1 MAQHSLT
8 LIILAGGLGSRFGG
22 NKQIAEIP
30 SLGRTIMELS
40 IADAVKVGVSQV
52 VIIINQKIRAE
63 LEATIL
69 PRLPNG
75 LDVVLVEQSIDA
87 LPDKFGH
94 LAAERIKPWGT
105 GHALLCAKPY
115 VDNPAIVITADDYY
129 GDTSFEIVAEHFKH
143 SMQWAMVGYPI
154 SQTLSDEGG
163 VNRGLCEVNEQQ
175 QLTNVIEYLNIKH
188 ENTALYGDTPQG
200 ERVVIADDS
209 LGSMSFWGIT
219 PDVFNYLESGFFE
232 FLESN
237 DNGVTKEYYLPDQ
250 IQAAIQGKHQSVT
263 VYTALSP
270 WYGVTY
276 KSELE
281 KVSNKLYELYHGRS
295 NSHRPSAIKNEE

>member
-1 MAQHSLT
+1 MC
-8 LIILAGGLGSRFGG
+8 
-22 NKQIAEIP
+22 
-30 SLGRTIMELS
+30 
-40 IADAVKVGVSQV
+40 
-52 VIIINQKIRAE
+52 
-63 LEATIL
+63 
-69 PRLPNG
+69 PRG
-75 LDVVLVEQSIDA
+75 IE
-87 LPDKFGH
+87 
-94 LAAERIKPWGT
+94 
-105 GHALLCAKPY
+105 
-115 VDNPAIVITADDYY
+115 
-129 GDTSFEIVAEHFKH
+129 EH
-143 SMQWAMVGYPI
+143 
-154 SQTLSDEGG
+154 
-163 VNRGLCEVNEQQ
+163 
-175 QLTNVIEYLNIKH
+175 IEYLNIKH